1 MKKQYMPAVIVCV
14 LILLLAA
21 AGVGIHV
28 VKKYIPTKERMDL
41 NEYYGKTAEGESVI
55 EMGTFPQY
63 QYPHTHLHVTLRLAV
78 L

>member
-28 VKKYIPTKERMDL
+28 VKKYIPTKEAHGSERMLRQDCGGRVRDRPG
-41 NEYYGKTAEGESVI
+41 NRDYGGARSNI
-55 EMGTFPQY
+55 
-63 QYPHTHLHVTLRLAV
+63 
-78 L
+78 